1 VNRALPSAF
10 AFREE
15 TIRRCIGWGGAAL
28 VHLLVALLVLFP
40 GLRGGSPAGFGESTG
55 KSLTVFSLPD
65 GSTAAGKSDDPEAGA
80 ARDADTDTEA
90 QGRVAAERQAEA
102 GGGADAGRKH
112 GKGGDTGLDQ
122 AIAGAVADDP
132 LGGNDWYRSQ
142 LRYHLVA
149 HRRTPGA
156 GRGARQGTVVIR
168 FTLSREGRVI
178 DARVV
183 MSRGASLD
191 QAALATLWDAE
202 PMPPVPSSLPAPIE
216 IDMPVDFVDRG

>member
-1 VNRALPSAF
+1 MSRALLSAL

-15 TIRRCIGWGGAAL
+15 TIRRGIGWGGAAL

-40 GLRGGSPAGFGESTG
+40 GRHGGSTAGFGEGAG
-55 KSLTVFSLPD
+55 KSLTVFSLPS
-65 GSTAAGKSDDPEAGA
+65 GAKAEGKGDDAEAGA
-80 ARDADTDTEA
+80 GALRDADAEA
-90 QGRVAAERQAEA
+90 QGRVRTERLAEA
-102 GGGADAGRKH
+102 SGGAEVGRKR

-122 AIAGAVADDP
+122 VIAGVLADDP
-132 LGGNDWYRSQ
+132 LGGNDWYRAQ
-142 LRYHLVA
+142 LRYHLAA

-168 FTLSREGRVI
+168 FTLSREGRVV

-183 MSRGASLD
+183 TSRGASLD